1 VGTDDTGARYVA
13 VDLAVLGVPGEQ
25 ASTFGATNVYA
36 VTVAVDDAEALA
48 IAAAVDNG
56 TVHLLRSTGAP
67 DVATELLIPPETTE
81 DDSRSGTGD

>member
-1 VGTDDTGARYVA
+1 MWRWVSPCC
-13 VDLAVLGVPGEQ
+13 GVPGEQ
-25 ASTFGATNVYA
+25 ASTFGATNAYA

-67 DVATELLIPPETTE
+67 DVSTELLMPPDTAE
-81 DDSRSGTGD
+81 DGPRSGAEG